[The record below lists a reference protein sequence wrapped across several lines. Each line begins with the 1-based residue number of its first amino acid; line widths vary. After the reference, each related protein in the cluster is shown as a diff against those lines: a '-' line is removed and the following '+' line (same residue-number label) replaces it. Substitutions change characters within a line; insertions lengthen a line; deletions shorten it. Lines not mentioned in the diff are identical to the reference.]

1 VGEKCCRTPFCFS
14 LAVVVGAGIPS
25 FWAEIISNSFC
36 VLLFLK
42 TPISDRSSLGL
53 VCAKFT
59 LLFLL
64 FIYLFVC
71 CCFNGVGRPGLF
83 VCFFCC

>member
-1 VGEKCCRTPFCFS
+1 
-14 LAVVVGAGIPS
+14 VGAGIPS

-59 LLFLL
+59 LFLL
-64 FIYLFVC
+64 FICLFVVVLMVS
-71 CCFNGVGRPGLF
+71 VGQDCLF
-83 VCFFCC
+83 VSFVVDLL